1 MTAAA
6 KDLPREELLA
16 RLVEVT
22 AERDSVSRDLARE
35 RILNEDLQREL
46 GDLRMF
52 RLQMEQLTPG
62 VFTGNGPGSGDIVSA
77 VKIWLVF
84 YRQVTALYPGSWSD
98 PQSVYDWV
106 VTIKNKAAAF
116 DEEVF

>member
-1 MTAAA
+1 MTAA
-6 KDLPREELLA
+6 KDLSREELLA
-16 RLVEVT
+16 RLAELLV
-22 AERDSVSRDLARE
+22 ERDSRE
-35 RILNEDLQREL
+35 RYLRDVRLRADEIEAELNR
-46 GDLRMF
+46 LRVF

-62 VFTGNGPGSGDIVSA
+62 VFTGNGPGSGDIIAA

-84 YRQVTALYPGSWSD
+84 YRQVAALYPGSWSD